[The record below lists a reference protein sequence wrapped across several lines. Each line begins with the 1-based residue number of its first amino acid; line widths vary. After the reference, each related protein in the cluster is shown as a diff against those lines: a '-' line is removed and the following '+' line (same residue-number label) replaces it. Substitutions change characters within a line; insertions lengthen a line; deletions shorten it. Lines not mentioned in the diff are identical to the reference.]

1 MPEHYGLWQRPMGT
15 RHPYL
20 PRSRTICVLN
30 NPRNTRNKGPP
41 PHRRN
46 TNMSYE
52 YNPANLGHPLYR
64 QPSQGEQRTGVV
76 QCDKKCPGVIQSD
89 TKYLGVIQKPTQ
101 PSTEPVSPSSNQPQP
116 NVTLPTHGNSEG
128 GSLAMSS
135 SRTDKFEFETFLPT
149 NSSSSNCI
157 VVNSSSIM
165 PAIASSSRATPNVA
179 SGCNLLRQMDP
190 RPKLPL
196 SRLMQVQSWQRL
208 KILAFHLQEV
218 PPNVVISAE
227 HALVA
232 TIPPTSTKPSSP
244 TTSGRAGSSSPEP
257 ETTPLDNPQTSGT
270 HSQPVE
276 ALVPGSSM
284 DWSSGTMLASSSSK
298 TAGDGDLQNPIVTIS
313 QRGTEAMS
321 MLAPNIT
328 IEYRGPVPT
337 FSTPFQPPVRINVL

>member
-1 MPEHYGLWQRPMGT
+1 MGLDRAPIEFQTFYFFHVW
-15 RHPYL
+15 L
-20 PRSRTICVLN
+20 D
-30 NPRNTRNKGPP
+30 PP
-41 PHRRN
+41 
-46 TNMSYE
+46 
-52 YNPANLGHPLYR
+52 
-64 QPSQGEQRTGVV
+64 
-76 QCDKKCPGVIQSD
+76 
-89 TKYLGVIQKPTQ
+89 
-101 PSTEPVSPSSNQPQP
+101 
-116 NVTLPTHGNSEG
+116 
-128 GSLAMSS
+128 
-135 SRTDKFEFETFLPT
+135 
-149 NSSSSNCI
+149 
-157 VVNSSSIM
+157 IM
-165 PAIASSSRATPNVA
+165 PAITSSSRATPNVA

-232 TIPPTSTKPSSP
+232 TIPPTTKPSSP

-257 ETTPLDNPQTSGT
+257 ETTPLDPQTLGT

-276 ALVPGSSM
+276 ALSPGSSM
-284 DWSSGTMLASSSSK
+284 DWSSGTSLASSSSK
-298 TAGDGDLQNPIVTIS
+298 TVSDGDLQNPIVTIS

-337 FSTPFQPPVRINVL
+337 FSTPLQPPVRINFLQNDSQYVNTQLHRWTSTRHSSACESCPPILQVKTLTGWK